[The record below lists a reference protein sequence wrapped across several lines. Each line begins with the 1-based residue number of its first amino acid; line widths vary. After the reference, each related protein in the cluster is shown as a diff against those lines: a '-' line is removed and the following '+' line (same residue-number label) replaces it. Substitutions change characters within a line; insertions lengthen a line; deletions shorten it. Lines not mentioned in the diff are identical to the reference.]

1 MAQRK
6 TGWHIWPAGLAL
18 GFLWAM
24 TMPNLPVTQVAAQE
38 RSTSVGGGKAG
49 GGETTSSPGS
59 GRGRSSSKGAR
70 PPAVPCPS
78 GPLAPTV
85 ALPAEQLST
94 VTFESP
100 RLDDKGN
107 TVETVKGETQRFV
120 ENLGNQVTL
129 ELVAVP
135 GGCFTMG
142 NTVSDETESYDN
154 ERPLM
159 RARVFGFY
167 MGRTEVTQA
176 QWREVA
182 SWPKVE
188 RDLPPSPS
196 KYTGDDLPVD
206 SITWDEA
213 VEFCRR
219 LTKRTGRPY
228 RLPTEAEWEYACR
241 AGATGLFAYGAVLL
255 PTLEN
260 YDGSL
265 PYRDEPAAPPRKKP
279 TPAGSLGVNPFGLA
293 DMHGNVREWCLD
305 TYTSRL
311 TGIQAQGAPVRNIHQ
326 EEWAQHRT
334 IRGGS
339 WASLPDGCRCSIR
352 EGLHREELLTTLGF
366 RVVLSDRYGEGQP
379 IELDNEEPG
388 RTSGSLR
395 LNERTSA
402 PAFSH
407 RPEHPHP

>member
-6 TGWHIWPAGLAL
+6 TGWRIWLAGTAL
-18 GFLWAM
+18 GFLWIII
-24 TMPNLPVTQVAAQE
+24 TSNLLAPYVAAQE
-38 RSTSVGGGKAG
+38 RSTSVGAGKG
-49 GGETTSSPGS
+49 GGSETTSPAAG
-59 GRGRSSSKGAR
+59 GRKRSSNKAVR
-70 PPAVPCPS
+70 PPVVLCPS

-94 VTFESP
+94 LAFESP
-100 RLDDKGN
+100 KLDDKGN
-107 TVETVKGETQRFV
+107 TVETIKGETQRFV
-120 ENLGNQVTL
+120 EDLGNQVTL

-135 GGCFTMG
+135 GGCFTLG
-142 NTVSDETESYDN
+142 NTVSDESESYDN
-154 ERPLM
+154 ERPPM

-196 KYTGDDLPVD
+196 RYTGDDLPVD

-279 TPAGSLGVNPFGLA
+279 TPAGSLGVNAFGLA

-311 TGIQAQGAPVRNIHQ
+311 TGIHAQGAPVRNIRQ

-379 IELDNEEPG
+379 TEPDDEGTG
-388 RTSGSLR
+388 RASGSLR

-407 RPEHPHP
+407 GPAHPHP

>member
-1 MAQRK
+1 MAHARSFEMPGY
-6 TGWHIWPAGLAL
+6 TGAVL
-18 GFLWAM
+18 GVLMLGAWLGM
-24 TMPNLPVTQVAAQE
+24 SILHVAAQE

-49 GGETTSSPGS
+49 GGEATSPPAG

-78 GPLAPTV
+78 GPLEPTV

-94 VTFESP
+94 LTFESP
-100 RLDDKGN
+100 KLNDKGN

-120 ENLGNQVTL
+120 EDLGNQVTL

-142 NTVSDETESYDN
+142 NTVSDESESYDN
-154 ERPLM
+154 ERPPM

-188 RDLPPSPS
+188 RDLPSSPS

-219 LTKRTGRPY
+219 LTKRTGQP
-228 RLPTEAEWEYACR
+228 
-241 AGATGLFAYGAVLL
+241 
-255 PTLEN
+255 
-260 YDGSL
+260 
-265 PYRDEPAAPPRKKP
+265 KP
-279 TPAGSLGVNPFGLA
+279 NGNTPAGLAPPGCLPTARFCCRRLKTTTGLCPTGTSQPLRHA
-293 DMHGNVREWCLD
+293 KSQRRPDRWGLMPSDWPICTA
-305 TYTSRL
+305 TYGS
-311 TGIQAQGAPVRNIHQ
+311 GAWTPI
-326 EEWAQHRT
+326 
-334 IRGGS
+334 
-339 WASLPDGCRCSIR
+339 LP
-352 EGLHREELLTTLGF
+352 
-366 RVVLSDRYGEGQP
+366 
-379 IELDNEEPG
+379 
-388 RTSGSLR
+388 
-395 LNERTSA
+395 A
-402 PAFSH
+402 
-407 RPEHPHP
+407 